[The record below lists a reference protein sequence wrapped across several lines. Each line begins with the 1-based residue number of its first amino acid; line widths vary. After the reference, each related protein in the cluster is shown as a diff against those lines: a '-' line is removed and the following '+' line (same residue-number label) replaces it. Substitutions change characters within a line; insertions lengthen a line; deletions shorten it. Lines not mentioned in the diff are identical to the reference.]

1 MILVVGASGRLGG
14 LVARQLLLEG
24 KQVRA
29 MSRTPSSLSEL
40 TAMGADTVVGD
51 LRDPQ
56 SLAVACQGIDAIFSA
71 THAFNGSGSNS
82 PRAVDDIGNRNLIDA
97 ARTAH
102 VRHVVFT
109 SILGARPD
117 HPVNMYRY
125 KYAIEQYLRASDL
138 SYTILRPAP
147 FMETWIEILGRSIIT
162 QGKAMVFGKGDNPI
176 NFVSV
181 RDVARFAVMALGGN
195 SNAHNRII
203 EVGGPE
209 NTTQL
214 QFVRLIE
221 EASGRKSRVQ
231 HIPLPMMR
239 IMRLVTQPINPAFSR
254 QILAGIIMDTEDMT
268 FDPAET
274 LKLLPMRLTP
284 LQEVVESEF
293 ARTPVTTHREQAR

>member
-1 MILVVGASGRLGG
+1 MMLIVGASGRLGG

-29 MSRTPSSLSEL
+29 MSRASSSLSEL
-40 TAMGADTVVGD
+40 TTLGADAVVGD

-56 SLAVACQGIDAIFSA
+56 SLAVACEGIDVLFSA

-82 PRAVDDIGNRNLIDA
+82 PHAVDDIGNRHLIDA
-97 ARTAH
+97 ARKAN

-109 SILGARPD
+109 SILGARAN

-125 KYAIEQYLRASDL
+125 KYATEQYLRASGL

-147 FMETWIEILGRSIIT
+147 FMETWAEILGRSIVT
-162 QGKAMVFGKGDNPI
+162 QGKALVFGRGDNPI
-176 NFVSV
+176 NFVAV
-181 RDVARFAVMALGGN
+181 RDVARYAFMALGEP
-195 SNAHNRII
+195 NARNRIVEI
-203 EVGGPE
+203 GGPE
-209 NTTQL
+209 NITQL

-221 EASGRKSRVQ
+221 DASGRKSRVQ

-239 IMRLVTQPINPAFSR
+239 IMRAITQPINPAFSR

-284 LQEVVESEF
+284 LQEVIDSEF
-293 ARTPVTTHREQAR
+293 ARTPVTTHHQQAE

>member
-24 KQVRA
+24 KQIRA

-40 TAMGADTVVGD
+40 TAMGTDTVIGD

-56 SLAVACQGIDAIFSA
+56 SLAIACQGIDALFTA
-71 THAFNGSGSNS
+71 THAFNGSSSNS

-125 KYAIEQYLRASDL
+125 KYATEQYLRTSGL

-147 FMETWIEILGRSIIT
+147 FMETWSEILGRSIVT

-181 RDVARFAVMALGGN
+181 RDVARFAVMALDDP
-195 SNAHNRII
+195 NAHNRII
-203 EVGGPE
+203 EIGGPE

-221 EASGRKSRVQ
+221 EASGRKTRVQ

-254 QILAGIIMDTEDMT
+254 QILAGVIMDTEDMS

-274 LKLLPMRLTP
+274 LKLMPMRLTP

-293 ARTPVTTHREQAR
+293 VRTPATAHREQAT

>member
-1 MILVVGASGRLGG
+1 MILIVGASGRLGG

-29 MSRTPSSLSEL
+29 MSRASSSLSDL
-40 TAMGADTVVGD
+40 TTLGADAVIGD
-51 LRDPQ
+51 LRDPH
-56 SLAVACQGIDAIFSA
+56 SLAVACEGIDILFSA

-82 PRAVDDIGNRNLIDA
+82 PHAVDDIGNRHLIDA
-97 ARTAH
+97 AQKAH

-109 SILGARPD
+109 SILGARPN
-117 HPVNMYRY
+117 HPVSMYRY
-125 KYAIEQYLRASDL
+125 KYATEQYLRASGL

-147 FMETWIEILGRSIIT
+147 FMETWAEILGKSIVT
-162 QGKAMVFGKGDNPI
+162 QGKALVFGRGDNPI

-181 RDVARFAVMALGGN
+181 RDVAQFAALAL
-195 SNAHNRII
+195 SDPRACNRII
-203 EVGGPE
+203 EIGGPA
-209 NTTQL
+209 NIAQAP
-214 QFVRLIE
+214 FVRQIE
-221 EASGRKSRVQ
+221 EVSGRESRVR

-239 IMRLVTQPINPAFSR
+239 IMRVITQPINPVFSR

-284 LQEVVESEF
+284 LQEVIESEF
-293 ARTPVTTHREQAR
+293 ARTPVTAHHQQAR

>member
-14 LVARQLLLEG
+14 LVARQLMLEG

-29 MSRTPSSLSEL
+29 MSRTHSSLSEL
-40 TAMGADTVVGD
+40 TAMGADAVVGD
-51 LRDPQ
+51 LRNPQ
-56 SLAVACQGIDAIFSA
+56 SLAVACEGIDVLFSA

-82 PRAVDDIGNRNLIDA
+82 PHAVDDIGNRNLIDA
-97 ARTAH
+97 ARKAS

-117 HPVNMYRY
+117 HSVNMYRY
-125 KYAIEQYLRASDL
+125 KFATEEYLRASGL
-138 SYTILRPAP
+138 SYTVLRPAP
-147 FMETWIEILGRSIIT
+147 FMETWAEILGRSIVT

-181 RDVARFAVMALGGN
+181 RDVARFAVMALGDP
-195 SNAHNRII
+195 NARNRII
-203 EVGGPE
+203 EIGGPE
-209 NTTQL
+209 NITQV

-221 EASGRKSRVQ
+221 EASGRESRVR

-239 IMRLVTQPINPAFSR
+239 IMRAITQPINPVFSR

-284 LQEVVESEF
+284 LQEVIESEF
-293 ARTPVTTHREQAR
+293 ARTPVTTHHQQAK

>member
-14 LVARQLLLEG
+14 LVARQLLVEG
-24 KQVRA
+24 RQVRA

-40 TAMGADTVVGD
+40 KTLGAEIVVGD
-51 LRDPQ
+51 LRNPE
-56 SLAVACQGIDAIFSA
+56 SLAAACQGIDTIFNA
-71 THAFNGSGSNS
+71 THAFNGSSSNG

-97 ARTAH
+97 ARKAS

-117 HPVNMYRY
+117 HSVNMYRY
-125 KYAIEQYLRASDL
+125 KFATEEYLRASGL
-138 SYTILRPAP
+138 SYTVLRPAP
-147 FMETWIEILGRSIIT
+147 FMETWAEILGRSIVT

-181 RDVARFAVMALGGN
+181 RDVARFAVMALGDP
-195 SNAHNRII
+195 NARNRIVEI
-203 EVGGPE
+203 GGPQ
-209 NTTQL
+209 NITQL

-221 EASGRKSRVQ
+221 DASGRKSRVQ

-239 IMRLVTQPINPAFSR
+239 IMRVVTQPINPAFSR

-274 LKLLPMRLTP
+274 LKQFPLRLTS
-284 LQEVVESEF
+284 LADVVRSQF
-293 ARTPVTTHREQAR
+293 GQASPIAQS

>member
-14 LVARQLLLEG
+14 LVARQLLVEG
-24 KQVRA
+24 RQVRA

-40 TAMGADTVVGD
+40 KTLGAEIVVGD
-51 LRDPQ
+51 LRNPQ
-56 SLAVACQGIDAIFSA
+56 SLAAACQGIDTIFNA
-71 THAFNGSGSNS
+71 THAFNGSSSNS

-97 ARTAH
+97 ARKAS

-125 KYAIEQYLRASDL
+125 KFATEEYLRASGL
-138 SYTILRPAP
+138 SYTVLRPAP
-147 FMETWIEILGRSIIT
+147 FMETWAEILGRSIVT

-181 RDVARFAVMALGGN
+181 RDVARFAIMALGDP
-195 SNAHNRII
+195 NARNCIVEI
-203 EVGGPE
+203 GGPQ
-209 NTTQL
+209 NITQL

-221 EASGRKSRVQ
+221 DASGRKSRVQ

-239 IMRLVTQPINPAFSR
+239 IMRVVTQPINPAFSR

-274 LKLLPMRLTP
+274 LKQFPLRLTS
-284 LQEVVESEF
+284 LADVVRSQF
-293 ARTPVTTHREQAR
+293 GQASPIAQS

>member
-14 LVARQLLLEG
+14 LVARQLLVEG
-24 KQVRA
+24 RQVRA
-29 MSRTPSSLSEL
+29 MSRKPSSLSEL
-40 TAMGADTVVGD
+40 KTLGAETVVSD
-51 LRDPQ
+51 LRNPE
-56 SLAVACQGIDAIFSA
+56 SLAAACQGIDTLFNA

-82 PRAVDDIGNRNLIDA
+82 PRAVDDIGNRDLIDA
-97 ARTAH
+97 ARKAS

-125 KYAIEQYLRASDL
+125 KFATEENLRASGL
-138 SYTILRPAP
+138 SYTVLRPAP
-147 FMETWIEILGRSIIT
+147 FMETWAEILGKSIIT

-181 RDVARFAVMALGGN
+181 RDVARFVVMALGDP
-195 SNAHNRII
+195 NARNRII
-203 EVGGPE
+203 AIGGSE
-209 NTTQL
+209 NITQL

-221 EASGRKSRVQ
+221 DTSGRKSRVQ

-239 IMRLVTQPINPAFSR
+239 IMRVVTQPINPAFSR

-274 LKLLPMRLTP
+274 LKQFPLRLTS
-284 LQEVVESEF
+284 LANVVRSQF
-293 ARTPVTTHREQAR
+293 GQASPIVQS

>member
-1 MILVVGASGRLGG
+1 MILIAGASGRLGG
-14 LVARQLLLEG
+14 LVARQLLLDG

-40 TAMGADTVVGD
+40 TAMDADAVVGD

-56 SLAVACQGIDAIFSA
+56 SLTAACQGIDAIFTA

-82 PRAVDDIGNRNLIDA
+82 PRAVDDVGNRNLIDA
-97 ARTAH
+97 ARKAH

-117 HPVNMYRY
+117 HPVSMYRY
-125 KYAIEQYLRASDL
+125 KYAAEQYLRASGL

-147 FMETWIEILGRSIIT
+147 FMETWVEILGRSIIT
-162 QGKAMVFGKGDNPI
+162 HGKAMVFGKGDNPI
-176 NFVSV
+176 NFVAV
-181 RDVARFAVMALGGN
+181 RDVARFAVMALGD
-195 SNAHNRII
+195 SKACNRII
-203 EVGGPE
+203 EIGGPE
-209 NTTQL
+209 NITQV

-221 EASGRKSRVQ
+221 EASGRESRVQ
-231 HIPLPMMR
+231 HIRLPMMR

-268 FDPAET
+268 FDPAES

-284 LQEVVESEF
+284 LQEVIESEF
-293 ARTPVTTHREQAR
+293 ARTPVTAHREQAK

>member
-1 MILVVGASGRLGG
+1 MILIVGASGRLGG
-14 LVARQLLLEG
+14 LVARNLLADG
-24 KQVRA
+24 GQVRA
-29 MSRTPSSLSEL
+29 MSRTPASLAEL
-40 TAMGADTVVGD
+40 RALGAEIAAGD

-56 SLAVACQGIDAIFSA
+56 SLAAACRGTHVIFSA
-71 THAFNGSGSNS
+71 THAFNGSGNNS
-82 PRAVDDIGNRNLIDA
+82 PHAVDDIGNRNLIDA
-97 ARTAH
+97 AQKAQ

-125 KYAIEQYLRASDL
+125 KYATEEYLRASGL

-147 FMETWIEILGRSIIT
+147 FMETWAEILGRSIVI
-162 QGKAMVFGKGDNPI
+162 QGKAVVFGRGENPI

-181 RDVARFAVMALGGN
+181 RDVARFAVMALGD
-195 SNAHNRII
+195 SKAHNRII
-203 EVGGPE
+203 EIGGPE
-209 NTTQL
+209 NITQV
-214 QFVRLIE
+214 QFVTLIE
-221 EASGRKSRVQ
+221 EVSGRKSRVR

-239 IMRLVTQPINPAFSR
+239 IMRVITQPISPAFSR

-284 LQEVVESEF
+284 LQEVIESEF
-293 ARTPVTTHREQAR
+293 ARTPVTTHHQQAK